1 MALTPFDHIKNLHKK
16 VQWEDLNE
24 EDRKSFNVYI
34 VNKGL
39 SMNPN
44 YLDIV
49 NMVQLYIND
58 PKMVYKF
65 YLNSLPTY
73 NKFYKWVKGT
83 KDLNKDLLIKL
94 SEYYQVSHREIK
106 DYIRLLGKSNI
117 RLILEKFGIEK
128 KEITKLLK
136 GIK

>member
-1 MALTPFDHIKNLHKK
+1 MALSPFDHIKNLHSK

-24 EDRKSFNVYI
+24 EDKKSFNVYI

-39 SMNPN
+39 SMNPD

-49 NMVQLYIND
+49 NMAQLITE
-58 PKMVYKF
+58 PRMVYKF
-65 YLNSLPTY
+65 YLNVLPNR

-83 KDLNKDLLIKL
+83 KDINKDLLIKL
-94 SEYYQVSHREIK
+94 SEYYQVSQREVK
-106 DYIRLLGKSNI
+106 DYIRILGKSPI
-117 RLILEKFGIEK
+117 RCILEKYGIEK